1 MDAINII
8 LEFESPDRDL
18 INQDIY
24 NEERGCVDFGILI
37 PCPAELE
44 TLIAGSS
51 EDDAIRLLKK
61 HGKEFNVE
69 SATLKEDIKGF
80 IKQCGK
86 DQYFLSDE
94 RLTEETL
101 ESIKNCIIA
110 YQKYGYE
117 NWLAFKRD
125 KWGVSQNAFV
135 YANGKKKRTS
145 TGGFYFVTG
154 WCIPK
159 KWLLALSEKWKD
171 VNFKV
176 YGRMEFANRQGNVT
190 EYNFLNGKCKMI
202 GDVKRKF

>member
-24 NEERGCVDFGILI
+24 SEERGCVDFSILI
-37 PCPAELE
+37 PYPIELD
-44 TLIAGSS
+44 TLISGSS
-51 EDDAIRLLKK
+51 EDTAIKLVKE
-61 HGKEFNVE
+61 HCKEFNIE
-69 SATLKEDIKGF
+69 SLTLLEDIKQF
-80 IKQCGK
+80 IKK
-86 DQYFLSDE
+86 YAEHEYFLSDE

-101 ESIKNCIIA
+101 ESIKNSIIA
-110 YQKYGYE
+110 YQKYGYA
-117 NWLAFKRD
+117 NWRDFKID
-125 KWGVSQNAFV
+125 KWSVSQNAFV

-154 WCIPK
+154 WVIPK